1 MRLSNGYSKL
11 LNLNEVNEIKKIDKS
26 GMLSFCIEAPRHYEQ
41 AYRLSQKLEVVYP
54 KPEAIIVTGMGGSA
68 IGGEILKDWGWDTI
82 EVPIDVC
89 RGYSLPAYANN
100 KTLVFAVSY
109 SGETEE
115 TLSAFLNAV
124 KKKCRVVCIGSGG
137 TLISFAEKMGI
148 PHIKIPSEI
157 PPRAALP
164 YLLTPMLTYVVKIGL
179 ASNIDLEL
187 NEAIEVMRK
196 ICEENMPEKPV
207 EECFSKKLAVE
218 LYGKVP
224 VFYGF
229 GYYRSVAQ
237 RLKQQFNENSKVP
250 SKWDVFPEL
259 DHNEVV
265 GWEGMEFDRFSA
277 VIIRDSEEPEEIR
290 YRIEATKE
298 IIADKLGGIH
308 EIWSRGKCRL
318 TKMLSTIIIGDFT
331 SVYLAILRGI
341 DPTPVETIERLKEKM
356 ASTGIKNRIIQKLN
370 EST

>member
-1 MRLSNGYSKL
+1 M
-11 LNLNEVNEIKKIDKS
+11 LNLNEVNEIRKIDKS
-26 GMLSFCIEAPRHYEQ
+26 GMLSFYIDAPRHYEQ
-41 AYRLSQKLEVVYP
+41 AYRLSQKLEASYP
-54 KPEAIIVTGMGGSA
+54 KPEAIIITGMGGSA
-68 IGGEILKDWGWDTI
+68 IGGEILKDWGWDKIKVPI
-82 EVPIDVC
+82 EVC
-89 RGYSLPAYANN
+89 RSYSLPAYANN

-115 TLSAFLNAV
+115 TLSALLNAV
-124 KKKCRVVCIGSGG
+124 RRKCRIVCIGSGG

-148 PHIKIPSEI
+148 PHIKIPAGI

-164 YLLTPMLTYVVKIGL
+164 YLLTPMLTYIAKVGL
-179 ASNIDLEL
+179 ASNINLEFT
-187 NEAIEVMRK
+187 ETIEVMK
-196 ICEENMPEKPV
+196 EICEENRPEIPIG
-207 EECFSKKLAVE
+207 ECFSKKLAVE
-218 LYGKVP
+218 LYGRVP

-265 GWEGMEFDRFSA
+265 GWEGMEFNCFSA
-277 VIIRDSEEPEEIR
+277 VIIRDPEEPEEIR
-290 YRIEATKE
+290 CRIEATKE
-298 IIADKLGGIH
+298 VIADKLGRIH
-308 EIWSRGKCRL
+308 EIWSRGRWRL

-341 DPTPVETIERLKEKM
+341 DPTPVETIEKLKKKM
-356 ASTGIKNRIIQKLN
+356 ISIGIKERIIQKLN
-370 EST
+370 ELT